1 MKKLILIVL
10 LVMSSIVVFS
20 QDFGMGPKF
29 KNSSPGKI
37 AGPKFA
43 LVHDSNPS
51 TLKGP
56 EAKNTPVWKQKT
68 NKKFKVGFRDEIN
81 NPQGLQAKNSNPWD
95 KPKPKAESKA
105 VFEEP
110 KTMRPK
116 RSWVH

>member
-1 MKKLILIVL
+1 
-10 LVMSSIVVFS
+10 MSSTVVFS

-37 AGPKFA
+37 AGPRIA

-68 NKKFKVGFRDEIN
+68 DKKFKVGFRDEIN

-95 KPKPKAESKA
+95 KPKAKADTKA
-105 VFEEP
+105 SFVEP
-110 KTMRPK
+110 KSMRPK
-116 RSWVH
+116 RSWLH